1 MQAAHEIELPK
12 VKGSPVDQLPENL
25 YVPPKALL
33 LLLDVFSGPMDFL
46 LYLIQRKNLDI
57 LEVNLAEITD
67 QYIAYIEMME
77 DFEYELAGDYLAMA
91 AYLAEVKSRI
101 LLPRE
106 EESEE
111 DGTDPK
117 AELIRRLQEYKRFK
131 EASIKIDLLPRVD
144 RDIFP
149 ASAKLPEF
157 QLPKAKI
164 NYDKNDLSFALRNLL
179 DEMLRLTSH
188 KVTLEN
194 ITVESKSKLLLDSLK
209 ERDFISLPELILKGE
224 SRLAV
229 SVILTA
235 ALELNRKGYVE
246 IVQAEQYGEIYF
258 KNSEEVVH

>member
-1 MQAAHEIELPK
+1 M
-12 VKGSPVDQLPENL
+12 
-25 YVPPKALL
+25 
-33 LLLDVFSGPMDFL
+33 
-46 LYLIQRKNLDI
+46 
-57 LEVNLAEITD
+57 
-67 QYIAYIEMME
+67 
-77 DFEYELAGDYLAMA
+77 
-91 AYLAEVKSRI
+91 
-101 LLPRE
+101 
-106 EESEE
+106 
-111 DGTDPK
+111 
-117 AELIRRLQEYKRFK
+117 QEYKRFK
-131 EASIKIDLLPRVD
+131 EASIKIDILPRVD

-149 ASAKLPEF
+149 ASGKLPEF

-194 ITVESKSKLLLDSLK
+194 ITVESKSKLILDSLK